1 MPQNYTGS
9 TTGIAARQNATISEP
24 VGTDVRNS
32 ASVRAP
38 LEKLAD
44 FCQYLMQKAGLLDVA
59 STWTAKQTLS
69 GGAGGL
75 PLPTQPADAATMS
88 FAEDLIVTLK
98 AFANTWAGKQTFGY
112 GIEVSDGH
120 FDLTLAGSPQ
130 TVGKRN
136 GNFRIGTWDN
146 NEVQFIR
153 NNTIAGSIQ
162 EGGDWWFGGHKLKNL
177 AAPAAGSDEAATALY
192 AEAMRDAAKAYADG
206 KIPLINTV
214 AVASVTAGGSTFVR
228 GFSGMT
234 RTGLNGNEYRFAF
247 AAVQPDTNYAVFCQG
262 RNPDPYS
269 FEIIKETGQV
279 RIVVTQAG
287 AFDTSA
293 EIDVRV
299 ER

>member
-1 MPQNYTGS
+1 
-9 TTGIAARQNATISEP
+9 
-24 VGTDVRNS
+24 
-32 ASVRAP
+32 
-38 LEKLAD
+38 
-44 FCQYLMQKAGLLDVA
+44 
-59 STWTAKQTLS
+59 
-69 GGAGGL
+69 
-75 PLPTQPADAATMS
+75 
-88 FAEDLIVTLK
+88 VTLK